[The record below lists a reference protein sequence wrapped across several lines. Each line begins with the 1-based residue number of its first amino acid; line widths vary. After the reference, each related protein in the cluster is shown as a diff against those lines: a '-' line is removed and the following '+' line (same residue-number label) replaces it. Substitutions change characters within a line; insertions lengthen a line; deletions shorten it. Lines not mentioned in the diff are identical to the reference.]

1 MRLTKYLESLKGRTV
16 TVIGIGVSNTPLI
29 EMLCKSGNRVVACDR
44 KSREA
49 LGETAE
55 HLEDLGAELKLGSDY
70 LKCLEPG
77 VIFRT
82 PGMRPDL
89 P

>member
-1 MRLTKYLESLKGRTV
+1 MMDLIGYLDSLKGRTV

-29 EMLCKSGNRVVACDR
+29 EMLCKSGNRVVACDK

-49 LGETAE
+49 LGETADR
-55 HLEDLGAELKLGSDY
+55 LEALGAALKLGNDY
-70 LKCLEPG
+70 LKDLEPG

-82 PGMRPDL
+82 PGMRP
-89 P
+89 